1 MDYPKEILVKDY
13 FEIHNYYSNI
23 YGIDKTIVLIQV
35 GSFHEA
41 YCTDTDGINLLNLS
55 QKLDI
60 CCTKKNNSQPV
71 SKNNPRM
78 MGFPIYVTNNFIDK
92 LIDLN
97 FTIVLIDQVS
107 DPPRPKRKV
116 TNIYS
121 PGTFIEKTINKTLF
135 IVSII
140 IDIIKESKTNNLHLC
155 LGLSA
160 YDLSTGKGCF
170 YETYSNSSDNFLALD
185 NVNYFLEN
193 YPPIEII
200 LEENI
205 KDNKIYNMSIE
216 EILRYLNINT
226 NIITI
231 SNKQTNDEY
240 TNKSASVNIYKM
252 KIVNH
257 RKISWQIE
265 LLNKIYNFKTN
276 VDIIELLGLQY
287 YNWARLSLI
296 ILLDYIIAHQP
307 NLVKN
312 IQLPI
317 LFDTKK
323 YLYLGNRALDQ
334 LDVISNNTNGIKL
347 FNVINF
353 TTTTLGKR
361 YLINQLTMPL
371 IDPIKITERY
381 NLIQQIIDNEYY
393 YFIENHLK
401 NIYDLDKLGRK
412 LDMNTISPHELY
424 QIYISFIQINNLI
437 DYFRQNKLLDIFIIN
452 NEYISDSY
460 ALLEWIKTRFDI
472 EKINGL
478 NFNNFNEIDYSIYK
492 QKIHNQLDELQN
504 NIDINKNFMTY
515 LIKELEQYIDDKIYL
530 KKNININSKRVDIEG
545 KLEFSSNTQD
555 KNFIILKYNDRDGH
569 YLLLTSRRCEILK
582 KNLNKIK
589 EIFIGKSDSNND
601 KNLMKLNVS
610 DLEFNNLPK
619 STNTKIT
626 CKKIKE
632 FSLELIKY
640 KLAMAKYTKDLFKA
654 DMLTFFN
661 HYKKLLCNWSNKIA
675 YIDFINSGAICAIQ
689 NHYSKPILQ
698 TKNNSYFKAKE
709 LRHPIVEKINSK
721 TNYIPHDIELG
732 HETDQYGILLYGI
745 NSAGKSTLMKA
756 IGLNII
762 LAQIGYF
769 TSTTYFEFYPYQ
781 NLFTRINGNDNIFKN
796 LSSFMVEMLELI
808 AILKRNNS
816 NTLVIADEL
825 CHTTEELSANVII
838 TYMLEVLSKNH
849 ASFITATHLH
859 KLAKIKSIKILKELK
874 IKHIKITY
882 DEINDLLIY
891 DRNLLEGE
899 GESFYGL
906 QIAKYMMKDQYF
918 NDRTTELLDEYNE
931 IKKNKNSKYN
941 SKLYLNYCEIC
952 KTQNNL
958 ETHHIFF
965 QKDFNKLG
973 INKSKFYLQKNSLAN
988 LVVLCMQCHDEI
1000 DKGTII
1006 INGWIETSQ
1015 GTKLDYIINNTKII
1029 KKKYDENMI
1038 AFVKQIQLI
1047 SNNDPRLARLKIQE
1061 KLNLK
1066 ISTKTILNMWN
1077 DQY

>member
-1 MDYPKEILVKDY
+1 MA
-13 FEIHNYYSNI
+13 IH
-23 YGIDKTIVLIQV
+23 V
-35 GSFHEA
+35 G
-41 YCTDTDGINLLNLS
+41 
-55 QKLDI
+55 
-60 CCTKKNNSQPV
+60 
-71 SKNNPRM
+71 
-78 MGFPIYVTNNFIDK
+78 
-92 LIDLN
+92 DL
-97 FTIVLIDQVS
+97 Q
-107 DPPRPKRKV
+107 
-116 TNIYS
+116 
-121 PGTFIEKTINKTLF
+121 
-135 IVSII
+135 
-140 IDIIKESKTNNLHLC
+140 
-155 LGLSA
+155 
-160 YDLSTGKGCF
+160 
-170 YETYSNSSDNFLALD
+170 
-185 NVNYFLEN
+185 
-193 YPPIEII
+193 
-200 LEENI
+200 
-205 KDNKIYNMSIE
+205 
-216 EILRYLNINT
+216 
-226 NIITI
+226 
-231 SNKQTNDEY
+231 
-240 TNKSASVNIYKM
+240 
-252 KIVNH
+252 
-257 RKISWQIE
+257 
-265 LLNKIYNFKTN
+265 
-276 VDIIELLGLQY
+276 
-287 YNWARLSLI
+287 
-296 ILLDYIIAHQP
+296 
-307 NLVKN
+307 
-312 IQLPI
+312 
-317 LFDTKK
+317 
-323 YLYLGNRALDQ
+323 
-334 LDVISNNTNGIKL
+334 
-347 FNVINF
+347 
-353 TTTTLGKR
+353 
-361 YLINQLTMPL
+361 
-371 IDPIKITERY
+371 
-381 NLIQQIIDNEYY
+381 
-393 YFIENHLK
+393 
-401 NIYDLDKLGRK
+401 
-412 LDMNTISPHELY
+412 
-424 QIYISFIQINNLI
+424 
-437 DYFRQNKLLDIFIIN
+437 
-452 NEYISDSY
+452 
-460 ALLEWIKTRFDI
+460 
-472 EKINGL
+472 
-478 NFNNFNEIDYSIYK
+478 
-492 QKIHNQLDELQN
+492 
-504 NIDINKNFMTY
+504 
-515 LIKELEQYIDDKIYL
+515 
-530 KKNININSKRVDIEG
+530 
-545 KLEFSSNTQD
+545 
-555 KNFIILKYNDRDGH
+555 
-569 YLLLTSRRCEILK
+569 
-582 KNLNKIK
+582 
-589 EIFIGKSDSNND
+589 
-601 KNLMKLNVS
+601 
-610 DLEFNNLPK
+610 
-619 STNTKIT
+619 
-626 CKKIKE
+626 
-632 FSLELIKY
+632 
-640 KLAMAKYTKDLFKA
+640 
-654 DMLTFFN
+654 
-661 HYKKLLCNWSNKIA
+661 
-675 YIDFINSGAICAIQ
+675 IDFINSGAICAIQ

-918 NDRTTELLDEYNE
+918 NDRTTELLDEYKK